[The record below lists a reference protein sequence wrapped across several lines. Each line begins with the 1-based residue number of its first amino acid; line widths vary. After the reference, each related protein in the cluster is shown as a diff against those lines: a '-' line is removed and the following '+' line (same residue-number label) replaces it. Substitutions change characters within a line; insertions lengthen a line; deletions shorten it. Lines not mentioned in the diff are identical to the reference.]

1 MGGILK
7 MEFHVKTAS
16 WEDLIWTEQHH
27 GGISLGQ
34 NSIMGDLIGTEQP
47 HGGGCHWEQN
57 TIMGGSYWEQNSII
71 VSVFL

>member
-47 HGGGCHWEQN
+47 HGGDVIGSRTPSWEGL
-57 TIMGGSYWEQNSII
+57 IGSRTAS
-71 VSVFL
+71 